1 MKTVIRKIGRLICTP
16 SYKIYEILEKIF
28 IKAVLEE
35 VAECIATII
44 ALLFF
49 IYFLSR
55 QGLEFS
61 SVIFGGLI
69 TVFIKSILDAATIF
83 VVELFDEVNVILFGI
98 GHAVYEDC
106 DKVIKIEE
114 QRKQQALT
122 FKNPKI

>member
-1 MKTVIRKIGRLICTP
+1 MPRRRSVAGMGKDVPRKRNIAGKRKETVLIIRT
-16 SYKIYEILEKIF
+16 
-28 IKAVLEE
+28 
-35 VAECIATII
+35 
-44 ALLFF
+44 
-49 IYFLSR
+49 
-55 QGLEFS
+55 EFS

-122 FKNPKI
+122 FKNPNV